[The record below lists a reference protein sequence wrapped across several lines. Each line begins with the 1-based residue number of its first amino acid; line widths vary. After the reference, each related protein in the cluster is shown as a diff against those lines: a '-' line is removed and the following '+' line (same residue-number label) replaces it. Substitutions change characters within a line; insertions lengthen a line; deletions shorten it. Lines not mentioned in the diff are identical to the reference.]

1 MPEASPSLLD
11 SVRHAL
17 VVHAHPDDEA
27 LAGGALLRE
36 LHERGARVTL
46 VTCTRGELGEIVAGV
61 LPEDTPVAELAA
73 VRERELRGSL
83 DALGID
89 EHRWLGTAPAR
100 AAGLEPRE
108 YRDSGMR
115 WLRPGLAGPA
125 DETDLRA
132 LSVAPVEEVIGD
144 LAAVIAHDTPDLV
157 ISYDATGGY
166 GHPDHVRAREAS
178 LAAARAECASRS
190 LSSRASAASQPRSAT
205 SNGSSS
211 SSTGRRSSRR
221 SAATARSSRSTTT
234 VQVLCTPAG
243 SGRTCTSRSGCGKSS
258 RRPDLTR
265 GLEWQTI
272 SGVTL

>member
-1 MPEASPSLLD
+1 MPEPTRSLLD

-17 VVHAHPDDEA
+17 IVHAHPDDEA

-36 LHERGARVTL
+36 LHERGAKVTL
-46 VTCTRGELGEIVAGV
+46 VTCTRGELGEIVEGV
-61 LPEDTPVAELAA
+61 LPEGTAVAELAE

-89 EHRWLGTAPAR
+89 AHRWLGTAPAR
-100 AAGLEPRE
+100 AEGLEPRE

-132 LSVAPVEEVIGD
+132 LSVAPVEEVTAD
-144 LAAVIAHDTPDLV
+144 LAAVIAHDGPDLV

-178 LAAARAECASRS
+178 LAAARAAGVRFAELVEQSERD
-190 LSSRASAASQPRSAT
+190 LAAEI
-205 SNGSSS
+205 G
-211 SSTGRRSSRR
+211 
-221 SAATARSSRSTTT
+221 
-234 VQVLCTPAG
+234 
-243 SGRTCTSRSGCGKSS
+243 
-258 RRPDLTR
+258 D
-265 GLEWQTI
+265 LEWFDLEQHRAAVVAALRSHRTQLTVDDDGAGLVH
-272 SGVTL
+272 SGGQRQAVHLAIGLREVVS

>member
-1 MPEASPSLLD
+1 MPEGGRSLLD

-17 VVHAHPDDEA
+17 VVHAHPDDEV

-46 VTCTRGELGEIVAGV
+46 VTCTRGELGEIVEGA
-61 LPEDTPVAELAA
+61 LPDATSVGELAA

-83 DALGID
+83 EALGID

-100 AAGLEPRE
+100 ADGLAPRD

-125 DETDLRA
+125 DETDLRS
-132 LSVAPVEEVIGD
+132 LSVAPLEEVTAD
-144 LAAVIAHDTPDLV
+144 LSAAISHDGPDLV

-178 LAAARAECASRS
+178 LAA
-190 LSSRASAASQPRSAT
+190 SRAAGVRFAELVEQSERALAAEI
-205 SNGSSS
+205 G
-211 SSTGRRSSRR
+211 
-221 SAATARSSRSTTT
+221 
-234 VQVLCTPAG
+234 
-243 SGRTCTSRSGCGKSS
+243 
-258 RRPDLTR
+258 D
-265 GLEWQTI
+265 LEWFDLEQHRAAVVAALRSHRTQLTVDHDGTSLVH
-272 SGVTL
+272 SGGQRQDVHLAIGLREVVA

>member
-1 MPEASPSLLD
+1 
-11 SVRHAL
+11 
-17 VVHAHPDDEA
+17 
-27 LAGGALLRE
+27 
-36 LHERGARVTL
+36 
-46 VTCTRGELGEIVAGV
+46 
-61 LPEDTPVAELAA
+61 
-73 VRERELRGSL
+73 
-83 DALGID
+83 
-89 EHRWLGTAPAR
+89 
-100 AAGLEPRE
+100 
-108 YRDSGMR
+108 MR
-115 WLRPGLAGPA
+115 
-125 DETDLRA
+125 RA
-132 LSVAPVEEVIGD
+132 LPPRGR
-144 LAAVIAHDTPDLV
+144 P
-157 ISYDATGGY
+157 
-166 GHPDHVRAREAS
+166 
-178 LAAARAECASRS
+178 ECASRS